1 MTIGDSPWS
10 PSSPAYLLSYAVTHS
25 RTHGSVRTEA
35 NSISHL
41 RCCSIPTIPC
51 GRTLEEGRI
60 FILHD
65 NTFILPP
72 PSARACP
79 NRRQSY
85 ESFHSFFCPYRTNE
99 HTRDGMCLCEC
110 EVCVWVCVGECV
122 LCVPCRSMDFPMN
135 SNCGDL
141 VNSGARVDTEVLNRL
156 VTFSLSTANQH

>member
-1 MTIGDSPWS
+1 MLELIHPQITVTIGDSPQS

-51 GRTLEEGRI
+51 GRTLEVGCI

-79 NRRQSY
+79 NQRQSS
-85 ESFHSFFCPYRTNE
+85 ESFLFFPTQNK
-99 HTRDGMCLCEC
+99 
-110 EVCVWVCVGECV
+110 
-122 LCVPCRSMDFPMN
+122 
-135 SNCGDL
+135 
-141 VNSGARVDTEVLNRL
+141 
-156 VTFSLSTANQH
+156 